1 MDLLVQMRTFVRI
14 AETGS
19 LSRAARSLRLSL
31 AAVSR
36 QLSAL
41 ERDLGV
47 PLVLR
52 STRRL
57 SLTEAGRAYHS
68 EAVRILGSVERARE
82 TVRGSRRVE
91 GRVVVCAGVSIGL
104 HAVVP
109 ALPRLAARH
118 PGLVVDLLL
127 EDRPQDLIEDAVDL
141 AVRVGE
147 SLLDSTSIVAQRVGT
162 FRRILVA
169 SAAYLEARGMPRTP
183 GELQRHATLV
193 QPQLEPGRGVWRL
206 VGEEGAEVVRVE
218 GRMACNAPLALR
230 ELALAGLGVALL
242 PEWLV
247 AEDLAKGR
255 LRRVLPE
262 LASPEVPVSALYRVE
277 QRGWPRLRPVLEAL
291 REGFPA
297 QAGGGRP
304 LQPAVQ
310 GEAKAVIR
318 PDRDAHGPRRG

>member
-1 MDLLVQMRTFVRI
+1 MDLLAQMRTFVRI

-52 STRRL
+52 TTRRL
-57 SLTEAGRAYHS
+57 SLTEAGRAYHA
-68 EAVRILGSVERARE
+68 EAVRVLGGVERARE

-91 GRVVVCAGVSIGL
+91 GRVVVSVGVTIGL

-109 ALPRLAARH
+109 LLPGLASRH

-127 EDRPQDLIEDAVDL
+127 EDRTQDLVRDGVDL

-147 SLLDSTSIVAQRVGT
+147 SLVDSTSIVAQRVGS
-162 FRRILVA
+162 FRRVLVA
-169 SAAYLEARGMPRTP
+169 APAYLQARGTPRAMA
-183 GELQRHATLV
+183 ELPRHATLV
-193 QPQLEPGRGVWRL
+193 QPQLEPGAGVWRL
-206 VGEEGAEVVRVE
+206 SGPDGTEAVRVE
-218 GRMACNAPLALR
+218 GRLACNAPLALR

-242 PEWLV
+242 PDWLV
-247 AEDLAKGR
+247 AQDLAAGT
-255 LRRVLPE
+255 LRRVLPA

-291 REGFPA
+291 R
-297 QAGGGRP
+297 AGLGRP
-304 LQPAVQ
+304 SP
-310 GEAKAVIR
+310 
-318 PDRDAHGPRRG
+318 